1 MPGYEARLAERVLCG
16 GKNADEAAMAFLERW
31 QPETLD
37 EAVRLLVEYGR
48 LTVHGFDRLADAWT
62 TFRHLKH
69 LGWD

>member
-1 MPGYEARLAERVLCG
+1 VAERVLYG
-16 GKNADEAAMAFLERW
+16 GKKAEEAAMAFLERW

-37 EAVRLLVEYGR
+37 EAVGMLVGYGR
-48 LTVHGFDRLADAWT
+48 LTVDGFDRLADAWT